1 MLFPFTMG
9 IFLSR
14 IFRQKRI
21 RGAFWIC
28 TVILLV
34 LFSVPYIPS
43 DGSFSLNGLYESLC
57 IIAIFPILVWIGAS
71 GTTTD
76 RLSSSICKF
85 LGDISSRSTSRT
97 IRDVSVLRV
106 DDQNKT
112 WTLAETW
119 PVAIGVILL
128 NILVAWVCLKL
139 YDEPVR
145 RWLTNRFLPKKKA

>member
-1 MLFPFTMG
+1 M
-9 IFLSR
+9 
-14 IFRQKRI
+14 
-21 RGAFWIC
+21 
-28 TVILLV
+28 
-34 LFSVPYIPS
+34 PYIPS
-43 DGSFSLNGLYESLC
+43 DGSISLNGLYESLC

-85 LGDISSRSTSRT
+85 LGDISFPVYITHYPVMYLFYAWM
-97 IRDVSVLRV
+97 IK
-106 DDQNKT
+106 NKT